1 MAKEDGGLGG
11 GSVSGEKKPTEELF
25 SKRDWLCC
33 WLLSL
38 ILHSL
43 SNSLSV
49 GLLHCP
55 FFVGGTFFLIF

>member
-11 GSVSGEKKPTEELF
+11 GRVSGEKKPIEELF
-25 SKRDWLCC
+25 SRRGWLCC

-43 SNSLSV
+43 SNSLST
-49 GLLHCP
+49 GLLQCP
-55 FFVGGTFFLIF
+55 FSMDGTFFLIS